1 MANLFPD
8 IPPLRQAFAHF
19 PNIGPARLK
28 MLHEA
33 GVRSWEDI
41 GPFPPPGLDA
51 WNAFWQPIY
60 QTAIDCREADAAD
73 DIQFFIERLEPMDR
87 WRLLHKHWSQ
97 CAFIDIE
104 TAGLDF
110 DADITVISVFFQHR
124 VRLFVKDENIDEFPE
139 FLLTLPF
146 IATYN
151 GSTFDI
157 PKIIRYFNLPPLPI
171 PHVDLRWLCHR
182 LDLTGGLK
190 PIEHQLGIIR
200 PADLQGTDGDDA
212 VRLWQEW
219 QSRHDD
225 MARYH
230 LLKYCAADTLSLQ
243 LVTDRILE
251 RNGCPV
257 AARPRQSAVWEA
269 LEAIPR
275 PVQAVQPQPEKQADE
290 PSRSETLSS
299 LQGRLKALL
308 NRKKRF

>member
-1 MANLFPD
+1 MPNPFPD

-19 PNIGPARLK
+19 PNIGPTRLK
-28 MLHEA
+28 MLLEA
-33 GVRSWEDI
+33 GIRSWEDI
-41 GPFPPPGLDA
+41 GPFPPPELHV
-51 WNAFWQPIY
+51 WNAFWTPIY
-60 QTAIDCREADAAD
+60 QTAIACREADATN
-73 DIQFFIERLEPMDR
+73 DIQFFIERLAPMDR
-87 WRLLHKHWSQ
+87 WRLLYKHWSQ
-97 CAFIDIE
+97 CAFLDIE
-104 TAGLDF
+104 TSGLDF
-110 DADITVISVFFQHR
+110 DADITVISVFYQHR
-124 VRLFVKDENIDEFPE
+124 VHLFVKDENIDDFPD

-157 PKIIRYFNLPPLPI
+157 PKIIRNFNLPPLPI

-190 PIEHQLGIIR
+190 PIEHTLGIVR
-200 PADLQGTDGDDA
+200 PTDLQGTDGDDA
-212 VRLWQEW
+212 IRLWQEW

-225 MARYH
+225 MSRYR

-251 RNGCPV
+251 KNGCYV
-257 AARPRQSAVWEA
+257 EQRPRQDAVWEL
-269 LEAIPR
+269 LEDIPR
-275 PVQAVQPQPEKQADE
+275 PIQDVPPKIEMPFSEA
-290 PSRSETLSS
+290 SRNETLSS